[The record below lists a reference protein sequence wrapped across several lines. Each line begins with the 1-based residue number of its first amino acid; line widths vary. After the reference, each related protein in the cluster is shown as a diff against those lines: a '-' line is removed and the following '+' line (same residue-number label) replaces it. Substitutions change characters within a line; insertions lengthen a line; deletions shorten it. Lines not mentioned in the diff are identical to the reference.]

1 MKQVSFEVVRMR
13 PCYNKKGDFV
23 SLICYSYND
32 EQAETDVKITKT
44 KLVLSFQVSETEIKK
59 EDKLTRFIYPDHSSF
74 RKIVDFGKTSG
85 MLSKD
90 FDV

>member
-1 MKQVSFEVVRMR
+1 MKTVSFEVVRMR

-32 EQAETDVKITKT
+32 EQETDVKITKT

-74 RKIVDFGKTSG
+74 RKIVDFGKTND
-85 MLSKD
+85 MLSRD